1 MYNVKNVEKSRRTPE
16 NHPFRFKKKPKPEF
30 PAKALESVGKAVEAS
45 RARACATPS
54 AGTAEII
61 GDPETS
67 FSEMLQ
73 RAMPL
78 EAAIQVLKEQM
89 EATTSFY
96 NLKERKL
103 MTRPDHRTRLA
114 AAELYLAYLIGKPIE
129 RRVIE
134 QHNIDSHDDV
144 VSKLAKS
151 TAGREEIK
159 KLLAEAEAIAAQGTL
174 DQPTGGQP

>member
-1 MYNVKNVEKSRRTPE
+1 
-16 NHPFRFKKKPKPEF
+16 
-30 PAKALESVGKAVEAS
+30 
-45 RARACATPS
+45 
-54 AGTAEII
+54 
-61 GDPETS
+61 
-67 FSEMLQ
+67 MLQ